1 MKTVFQ
7 VIGGILL
14 VLIMAFIAAVLW
26 LSVINEHDQRLVNE
40 IARKTIVKDSVNCP
54 NCGETILINRNK

>member
-1 MKTVFQ
+1 MKTAFQ

-14 VLIMAFIAAVLW
+14 VLVMAFITVVLW
-26 LSVINEHDQRLVNE
+26 SSLINEHDQELVNR
-40 IARKTIVKDSVNCP
+40 IARETVVKDSINCP